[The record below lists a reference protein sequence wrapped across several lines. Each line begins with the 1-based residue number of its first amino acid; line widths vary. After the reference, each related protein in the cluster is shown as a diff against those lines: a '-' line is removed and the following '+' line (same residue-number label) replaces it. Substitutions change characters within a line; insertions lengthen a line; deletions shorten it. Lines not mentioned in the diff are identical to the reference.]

1 MQVMRKFLAL
11 QAKIN
16 HTPILIIAVN
26 SIFSRDKKR
35 KKSEDIESGR
45 LTLNGKKSVPFCSTK
60 ISPKKKKLTVRLQK
74 IITIISLLRKNEPG
88 KREVSIK
95 QCGQKGK
102 VDRADTKKKKSN
114 KAEENRGFH
123 QKEARYD
130 FQIQQKISLD
140 WKVGVK
146 SYTEIR
152 ILFLLGSWWRLH
164 LSQRWLPIG

>member
-1 MQVMRKFLAL
+1 MIFLL
-11 QAKIN
+11 
-16 HTPILIIAVN
+16 
-26 SIFSRDKKR
+26 
-35 KKSEDIESGR
+35 
-45 LTLNGKKSVPFCSTK
+45 C
-60 ISPKKKKLTVRLQK
+60 
-74 IITIISLLRKNEPG
+74 KNEPG

-102 VDRADTKKKKSN
+102 VDKADTKKKKSN

>member
-1 MQVMRKFLAL
+1 M
-11 QAKIN
+11 
-16 HTPILIIAVN
+16 
-26 SIFSRDKKR
+26 IFYLRR
-35 KKSEDIESGR
+35 NESGR
-45 LTLNGKKSVPFCSTK
+45 
-60 ISPKKKKLTVRLQK
+60 Q
-74 IITIISLLRKNEPG
+74 
-88 KREVSIK
+88 EVAIDLCWHQEELDK
-95 QCGQKGK
+95 
-102 VDRADTKKKKSN
+102 ADTKKKKSN